1 MWGEKIRLMKKLL
14 NTSDIAH
21 FGDIVDKAHNV
32 VLTCH
37 VRPDGD
43 AMGSTLALYWLL
55 KRLGKN
61 PHVITPDQPP
71 RTLSFLPGFKDVAI
85 YTRHDP
91 YCQQLIEDADLLI
104 CCDFNAPS
112 RQDHMGALTEN
123 AKCRKVMIDHHQF
136 PADFCTLTLSYP
148 DMSSTCELVFRI
160 IAALGLYEVMDRDC
174 AECILTGMI
183 TDTRNFSVNIKN
195 PDIYEIL
202 TLLLEKG
209 VDKTRI
215 VKEAMMTRT
224 FGSVKLQAYALAE
237 KMEIFPKHHAALVT
251 LSREELKRF
260 RYERGD
266 SEGLVNQPLEIR
278 GIVYSIFLRE
288 DDDCIKVSA
297 RSVDHFPVSRICSD
311 LFGGGGHEMAA
322 GAEFHGSLEEARR
335 MVIDSLTTYDKY
347 IQGHPERVEVF
358 DT

>member
-1 MWGEKIRLMKKLL
+1 MKKLL
-14 NTSDIAH
+14 NTRDIER
-21 FGDIVDKAHNV
+21 FGEILDGARNV

-43 AMGSTLALYWLL
+43 AMGSTLGLYWLL

-61 PHVITPDQPP
+61 PRVITPDQPP
-71 RTLSFLPGFKDVAI
+71 RTLAFLPGFKEVAI

-91 YCQQLIEDADLLI
+91 YCQKLMEEADLLI

-112 RQDHMGALTEN
+112 RQDHMGALTEG
-123 AKCRKVMIDHHQF
+123 ATCKKVMIDHHQD
-136 PADFCTLTLSYP
+136 PSDFCTLTLSYP

-160 IAALGLYEVMDRDC
+160 IAALGLYEEMDRSS
-174 AECILTGMI
+174 AECILTGII
-183 TDTRNFSVNIKN
+183 TDTRNFSVNIKH

-202 TLLLEKG
+202 MLLLEKG

-224 FGSVKLQAYALAE
+224 YGSVKLHAFALSE
-237 KMEIFPKHHAALVT
+237 KMEIFPRHHASIVT
-251 LSREELKRF
+251 LSREELRRF
-260 RYERGD
+260 HYERGD
-266 SEGLVNQPLEIR
+266 SEGLVNTPLEIR
-278 GIVYSIFLRE
+278 GVVYSIFLRE

-322 GAEFHGSLEEARR
+322 GAEFHGTLEEARR
-335 MVIDSLTTYDKY
+335 LVIDSMPAYDKY
-347 IQGHPERVEVF
+347 IQGHPERIEMF
-358 DT
+358 K